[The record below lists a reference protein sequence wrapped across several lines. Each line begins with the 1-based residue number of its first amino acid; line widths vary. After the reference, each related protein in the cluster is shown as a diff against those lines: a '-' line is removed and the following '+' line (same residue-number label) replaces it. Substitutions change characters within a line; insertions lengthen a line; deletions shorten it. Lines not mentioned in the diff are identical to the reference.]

1 MSLTSEDEVC
11 AEPLNWALRMNFPEL
26 YKQGCR
32 LGFYREV
39 PQRQEDITPSQR
51 LNQQQS

>member
-11 AEPLNWALRMNFPEL
+11 AEPLNWALRLNFPEL
-26 YKQGCR
+26 YRQGYR

-39 PQRQEDITPSQR
+39 PQRQEDISPDDR
-51 LNQQQS
+51 LNRQQS